1 MRNGRK
7 ERICP
12 RCGLPYSCLEQRE
25 REGNTYVYAV
35 HAHREGGR
43 VLIRRCYLGPASS
56 YKYVSML
63 HENEGLQLRGLLDER
78 RAISYLSSLVDYIRT
93 SFKIEDGDS
102 REEISEKLRKIAY
115 SLIEIADEI
124 SGGENGGSQGRFH
137 KSVETR
143 LHIKKSL

>member
-1 MRNGRK
+1 
-7 ERICP
+7 
-12 RCGLPYSCLEQRE
+12 
-25 REGNTYVYAV
+25 
-35 HAHREGGR
+35 
-43 VLIRRCYLGPASS
+43 
-56 YKYVSML
+56 ML

-93 SFKIEDGDS
+93 SFKIGDGDS

-124 SGGENGGSQGRFH
+124 SGGENGDSQERFH